1 MKIFKLDE
9 VYSVVC
15 AFKSTRS
22 GFKHTATLM
31 KNGLQIYETKICY
44 LNRTW
49 ERFEYESVLRKLI
62 QTFWKEPIVQEKYI
76 SQIEKEN

>member
-9 VYSVVC
+9 IYSVVC
-15 AFKSTRS
+15 IFKGTRS

-31 KNGLQIYETKICY
+31 KNGLQVYETKVCY

-62 QTFWKEPIVQEKYI
+62 QTFWKEPIVQEKYLTA
-76 SQIEKEN
+76 IEKEN